1 MQGYCQDRAI
11 MWLSRSFATAPGE
24 AREAY
29 LELAFLYEQ
38 MGLLFDLSDRLAS
51 QLEQGLIGGQDGPS
65 SRLSPT
71 TEAARP

>member
-11 MWLSRSFATAPGE
+11 MWLSRSFSTPPGE

-38 MGLLFDLSDRLAS
+38 MGLLADLSDRLAG
-51 QLEQGLIGGQDGPS
+51 QLGRGRIGGQDEPVPLVAENG
-65 SRLSPT
+65 SR
-71 TEAARP
+71 